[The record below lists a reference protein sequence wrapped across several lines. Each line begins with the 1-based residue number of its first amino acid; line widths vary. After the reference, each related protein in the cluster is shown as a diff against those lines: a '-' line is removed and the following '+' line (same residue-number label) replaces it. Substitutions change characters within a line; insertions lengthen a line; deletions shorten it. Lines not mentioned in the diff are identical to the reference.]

1 MINASKS
8 DGQHLRVLR
17 TSADGTVYAEQDD
30 GKVPSAIGTLD
41 TGSGQFQ
48 KLFQDPVSEV
58 SQMMWSTD
66 DKRLIGVVNQAGSP
80 KVTLLDEDH
89 PDAALYQ
96 SLAQA
101 FPGQMV
107 QFSSSTEDGN
117 RILVSVYSDTNPG
130 AVPVRPQDR
139 PGRFLL
145 QGRDWLDP
153 KRMASV
159 TPFTVKARDGQLL
172 HGYLTVP
179 QGRKASA
186 CQ

>member
-1 MINASKS
+1 
-8 DGQHLRVLR
+8 
-17 TSADGTVYAEQDD
+17 
-30 GKVPSAIGTLD
+30 
-41 TGSGQFQ
+41 
-48 KLFQDPVSEV
+48 
-58 SQMMWSTD
+58 MMWSTD

-130 AVPVRPQDR
+130 SCTCSTARPARPVSCCRAETGLIPSAW
-139 PGRFLL
+139 P
-145 QGRDWLDP
+145 
-153 KRMASV
+153 ASPRSPSRHGTASCCMV
-159 TPFTVKARDGQLL
+159 T
-172 HGYLTVP
+172 
-179 QGRKASA
+179 
-186 CQ
+186 